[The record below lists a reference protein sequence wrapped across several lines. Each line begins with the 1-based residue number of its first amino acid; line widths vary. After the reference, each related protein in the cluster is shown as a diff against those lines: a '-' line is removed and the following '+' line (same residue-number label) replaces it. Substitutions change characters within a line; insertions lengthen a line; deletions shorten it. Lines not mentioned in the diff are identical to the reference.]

1 MKFFEQFSLGD
12 RVEVDAPTG
21 GMTNFEL
28 GIMGGERGTV
38 LDKRKGNWLDPVTQY
53 VVEMDYPCE
62 QVKVE
67 ISGRF
72 LKNLPPTDEQPL
84 THKNFPVGTLVA
96 THVYESL
103 PSGKEQMAAG
113 ILLPATG
120 PETKYKEVIGT
131 VAEHRKGA
139 RRNEPDRYFVKW
151 ESGDSDW
158 HSESSL
164 RMPSEHAPRTESRS
178 AY

>member
-1 MKFFEQFSLGD
+1 MKFFEQYSLGD

-72 LKNLPPTDEQPL
+72 LKNLPPQMSSRSRIRT
-84 THKNFPVGTLVA
+84 
-96 THVYESL
+96 S
-103 PSGKEQMAAG
+103 PSGR
-113 ILLPATG
+113 LLQPMSMNPCR
-120 PETKYKEVIGT
+120 PERNKWQLAYCYQPQDPRLNTK
-131 VAEHRKGA
+131 R
-139 RRNEPDRYFVKW
+139 
-151 ESGDSDW
+151 
-158 HSESSL
+158 
-164 RMPSEHAPRTESRS
+164 
-178 AY
+178 

>member
-28 GIMGGERGTV
+28 GIMGGARGTV

-164 RMPSEHAPRTESRS
+164 RTPSEHGSGADNRS